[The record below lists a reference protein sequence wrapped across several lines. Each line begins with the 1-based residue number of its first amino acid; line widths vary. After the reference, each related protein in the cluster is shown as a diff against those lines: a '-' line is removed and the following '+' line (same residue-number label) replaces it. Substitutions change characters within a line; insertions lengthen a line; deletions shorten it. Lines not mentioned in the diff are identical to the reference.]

1 MLAMP
6 RVAVAVSLGL
16 VGGLGLAGDR
26 LQATVTYVLVV
37 DEVRDLGTLS
47 GHLSS
52 EATAVNDWGMVAG
65 NSENASGARR
75 AVYWPSP
82 DYAPVNL
89 WHLGGGW
96 SEAWGINNYG
106 VIVGNSRLTSSE
118 ESRGFKWTL
127 ANGMSDLG
135 IIGTTVGGAGPAT
148 FARVTDVNND
158 DLIVGAL
165 GNSFGT
171 SGFLY
176 AGGAVFALVPSYCPN
191 GSVLTAR
198 VQAINDAANHTG
210 NVFCQHGPWGAP
222 YFQWFVLA
230 TTLLTGGDT
239 GDDAGNALNAN
250 NVVAGSTIIAVSG
263 QPRRHAF
270 RWSSSTGQQDIHP
283 PNDTTDNSVARGIN
297 DHGLIVGRK
306 YHDTDNAAFAYTTG
320 LKMKTLPGLCSW
332 GSWTSASEAFAVN
345 NAGWIVGK
353 SKTCAGNYHA
363 TLWKVRIV
371 VRGYID
377 GLP

>member
-6 RVAVAVSLGL
+6 RVAIAVSLGL
-16 VGGLGLAGDR
+16 VGGLGLASDR

-47 GHLSS
+47 GHVSS
-52 EATAVNDWGMVAG
+52 EAHAVNDWGMVAG
-65 NSENASGARR
+65 SSENASGARR

-96 SEAWGINNYG
+96 SGAWGINNYG
-106 VIVGNSRLTSSE
+106 VIVGNSRSTASG
-118 ESRGFKWTL
+118 ESRGFRWTYST
-127 ANGMSDLG
+127 GMSDLG
-135 IIGTTVGGAGPAT
+135 LIGSTIDGNLIDGFTAV
-148 FARVTDVNND
+148 DINND
-158 DLIVGAL
+158 DAIVGTAHTKWGSIGYL
-165 GNSFGT
+165 HTGST
-171 SGFLY
+171 
-176 AGGAVFALVPSYCPN
+176 VPVPPCPN
-191 GSVLTAR
+191 SGLLWSTAR
-198 VQAINDAANHTG
+198 AINDAGYFTG
-210 NVFCQHGPWGAP
+210 NASCIDYTSMAP
-222 YFQWFVLA
+222 YRAASSEFVA
-230 TTLLTGGDT
+230 FAGYGGS
-239 GDDAGNALNAN
+239 GEEAGYAINAAGW
-250 NVVAGSTIIAVSG
+250 VVGGWAFS
-263 QPRRHAF
+263 RLHAF
-270 RWSSSTGQQDIHP
+270 RWSPSSGFRDIHP
-283 PNDTTDNSVARGIN
+283 EADATYSSVARGIN

-306 YHDTDNAAFAYTTG
+306 YHDTDNAAFAYTPG

-332 GSWTSASEAFAVN
+332 GSWTSESEAYAVN

-353 SKTCAGNYHA
+353 SKSCAGNYHA